1 MAGQGQ
7 LELERASRAAKDSRA
22 LDATPK
28 TILVH
33 IHDDDTLD
41 ARLESALSLARSF
54 SAHLECMHVTPGQAY
69 VAYDSFGGIFVMPDV
84 IKAIEEEETALRS
97 RIERKLGHED
107 VSWDYVQTTGDVAS
121 QLVSRA
127 ALADLV
133 VAGRG
138 PGRIEFAGSAIGLL
152 GDLICRSRTPV
163 LVPCEIGRP
172 VNPAGPVL
180 IAWDGSY
187 EAANAVRSSIGM
199 LRRASSVHLL
209 QIVEE
214 KPEIFP
220 STRLLEYL
228 SRHGIHAELTVENVD
243 AVQYAD
249 FIPEILVT
257 RAIAI
262 DAGYLLMGGYN
273 HSRLGEYVFGGV
285 TRTML
290 SASPVPLLIAR

>member
-1 MAGQGQ
+1 MAGQDQ
-7 LELERASRAAKDSRA
+7 LELERTSTAGKDGQAFDAS
-22 LDATPK
+22 PK
-28 TILVH
+28 SILVH

-41 ARLESALSLARSF
+41 ARLESALSLARAF
-54 SAHLECMHVTPGQAY
+54 SAHVECMHVTPGQAY

-84 IKAIEEEETALRS
+84 IKAIEEQEIALRS
-97 RIERKLGHED
+97 KIEGKLGHED
-107 VSWDYVQTTGDVAS
+107 VSWDFVQTTGDVAT
-121 QLVSRA
+121 QLISRA

-133 VAGRG
+133 VAGRE
-138 PGRIEFAGSAIGLL
+138 PRRIDFAGSAIGLL

-163 LVPCEIGRP
+163 LVPNEAGRP
-172 VNPAGPVL
+172 VDPSRPAL

-199 LRRASSVHLL
+199 LTRSSSVHVL

-214 KPEIFP
+214 KPELFP

-243 AVQYAD
+243 EVQYAD

-257 RAIAI
+257 RSIAI
-262 DAGYLLMGGYN
+262 DAGYMLMGGYN
-273 HSRLGEYVFGGV
+273 HSRLGEFVFGGV
-285 TRTML
+285 TRTLL
-290 SASPVPLLIAR
+290 SAAPIPILIAR